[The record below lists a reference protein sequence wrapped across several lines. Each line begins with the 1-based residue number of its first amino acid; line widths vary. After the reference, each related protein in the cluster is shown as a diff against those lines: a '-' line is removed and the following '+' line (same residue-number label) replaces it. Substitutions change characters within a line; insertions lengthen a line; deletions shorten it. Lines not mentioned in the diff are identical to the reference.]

1 MIRNSCFQN
10 QWCCLFLGIQQL
22 VLGAFTR
29 GDRRTSLKYC
39 WMRYHAVIN
48 QKAIALSSNSLKCHD
63 NHYTVISD
71 KVNLTR
77 LSRAFQWLFPQVDS
91 LLVVK
96 SLSCCLHIQAFLSIS
111 QFIKHLYD
119 VEIIF
124 FFFFQTDRRWFVFP
138 ALIKSCIPQAVNL
151 WYDTALLFL
160 IVCSY

>member
-124 FFFFQTDRRWFVFP
+124 FFFSKQTEDGLFF
-138 ALIKSCIPQAVNL
+138 LL
-151 WYDTALLFL
+151 WLNPVSHKQWTCDTILLYCF
-160 IVCSY
+160 